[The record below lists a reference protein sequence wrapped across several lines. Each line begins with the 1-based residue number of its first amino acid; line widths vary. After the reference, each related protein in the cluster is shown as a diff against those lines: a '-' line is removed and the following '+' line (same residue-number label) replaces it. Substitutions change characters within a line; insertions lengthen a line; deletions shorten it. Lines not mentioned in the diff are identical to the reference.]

1 MKKIFTLVS
10 VTDDYTEPVKSYS
23 DLNYETSIDIR
34 SRIIQAE
41 APSDNQDDLDAVD
54 ENFLEKFWEEI
65 NDWKTKASERGNWY
79 TVIWS
84 DGCVDYVLLESE
96 LD

>member
-10 VTDDYTEPVKSYS
+10 VVDNCPEPVKSYS
-23 DLNYETSIDIR
+23 DLNYETAIDIR
-34 SRIIQAE
+34 RRIIKSE
-41 APSDNQDDLDAVD
+41 APSDDQDDLDTVD
-54 ENFLEKFWEEI
+54 ECFLEKLWEEI
-65 NDWKTKASERGNWY
+65 DDWIFNSSERGNWY